1 MTKVDFNILKKAIA
15 DWESTVPINDALNQ
29 KAFRKHMLNEYGINV
44 GLFTSECTVVDEK
57 KYMMC
62 ILRWA

>member
-1 MTKVDFNILKKAIA
+1 MTKVDLDILKKAIA
-15 DWESTVPINDALNQ
+15 DWESTVPIRDALNQ

-44 GLFTSECTVVDEK
+44 GFFTSECTVVDEK

-62 ILRWA
+62 IMRYS